1 MATLTMNLDG
11 LTCDMCVK
19 HITADLSDL
28 SGVERVEV
36 VRDEG
41 RGVATVTGEGLPSD
55 QVLTETVQDAG
66 NYRVVSINR

>member
-28 SGVERVEV
+28 AGVERVEV
-36 VRDEG
+36 VRDES
-41 RGVATVTGEGLPSD
+41 RGVATVTGECLPSD
-55 QVLTETVQDAG
+55 QILTETVQDAG

>member
-28 SGVERVEV
+28 AGVE
-36 VRDEG
+36 RDEG
-41 RGVATVTGEGLPSD
+41 RGVATVIGESLPSD

-66 NYRVVSINR
+66 NYRVVSIDR